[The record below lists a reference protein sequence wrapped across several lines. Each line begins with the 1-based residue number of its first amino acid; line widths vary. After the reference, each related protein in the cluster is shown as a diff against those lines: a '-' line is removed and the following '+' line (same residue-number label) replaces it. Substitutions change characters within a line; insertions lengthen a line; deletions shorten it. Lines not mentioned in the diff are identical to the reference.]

1 MQNITRLIRL
11 GATLAFA
18 FALAVGYST
27 GSAAPVS
34 ASAASAVSDCD
45 SDPYCHW
52 TPIEDCVIQP
62 CWTTKNICCW
72 P

>member
-11 GATLAFA
+11 GAALAFA

-27 GSAAPVS
+27 VSAAP
-34 ASAASAVSDCD
+34 ASGASDCD

-52 TPIEDCVIQP
+52 IPNWPSTCNALP
-62 CWTTKNICCW
+62 CHSDEHICCL